1 MNESE
6 DPEDV
11 VLKFISCINSGD
23 SEGLKAL
30 QTEDFTFIDM
40 SGNVFTGRDGWEDY
54 FSTYPD
60 YRIHVRKILK
70 SGDSI
75 AIIGKTTG
83 SHIEPKIEVLETVLW
98 VAEITDDLVA
108 KWRIFSD
115 VTEARKMFEQ

>member
-1 MNESE
+1 MKASG
-6 DPEDV
+6 DPEV
-11 VLKFISCINSGD
+11 IALKFIECVNSGD

-40 SGNVFTGRDGWEDY
+40 NGNVYVGRDGWEDY

-60 YRIHVRKILK
+60 YRIHIEKILK
-70 SGDSI
+70 GGNSI

-83 SHIEPKIEVLETVLW
+83 SHIEPKLEVLETVLW
-98 VAEITDDLVA
+98 IVEVIDDLVA

-115 VTEARKMFEQ
+115 VAKAEKVFE